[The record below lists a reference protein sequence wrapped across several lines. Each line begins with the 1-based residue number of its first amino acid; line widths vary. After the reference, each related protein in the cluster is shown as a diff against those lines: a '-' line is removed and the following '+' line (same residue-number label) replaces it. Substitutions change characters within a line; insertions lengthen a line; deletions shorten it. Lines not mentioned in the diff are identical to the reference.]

1 MRTSD
6 ELIKNSPEALQDFAM
21 VWSNERGGRVPGAV
35 HAVRLRFVCSLGDSL
50 DCTLSSWP
58 PRTTLFD
65 VEKSLAARIGSA
77 HWTRRGPLVKP
88 SGHAFSVILMAAKA
102 LTCAH
107 QLHDR
112 ALQRP
117 EADSTTFVA
126 FVALVAVALSMDD

>member
-77 HWTRRGPLVKP
+77 LWTRRGLAVKP
-88 SGHAFSVILMAAKA
+88 SGHAHSVILMAARA
-102 LTCAH
+102 LICAH
-107 QLHDR
+107 QLHDL
-112 ALQRP
+112 ALQGH
-117 EADSTTFVA
+117 EADSTTFV
-126 FVALVAVALSMDD
+126 VLDAVALSMND